1 MTRSAPGLSSG
12 WSPSKELAGSGEAT
26 APHPKRTRV
35 LHVNSGN
42 LYGGV
47 ESILETLAR
56 LRDLCPA
63 MEPHFALCEEGRLSR
78 ELIQAGVSLELIGQ
92 VRISRPWTVWR
103 ARRRLRDIL
112 RRERFDMVICHM
124 PWSLAIFGKTVR
136 AAGLKL
142 GFWVHLFHHG
152 RHWLERLAGRVR
164 PDVAIATSVFAQ
176 TGLLNIFPNMPVG
189 VVYPPVALT
198 EMPEVEKLRSTIR
211 RQQNVSEDTVV
222 ILQVSRME
230 AGKGHD
236 LHLAALE
243 RLKNLDIP
251 WICWMVGG
259 AQRPEEQEYARQLQ
273 QAAAGLGLAERVKFL
288 GERTDVRQLLAAAD
302 IFCQPNKSPDSF
314 GIVFIEALWAGRPVV
329 TSAMG
334 GALEIIDES
343 CGLLVEPGN
352 IAGLAESL
360 ERLIESVE
368 LRSRLGREGA
378 ARAKRLCDP
387 AAQMEKLRKLSQF
400 GVPA

>member
-1 MTRSAPGLSSG
+1 M
-12 WSPSKELAGSGEAT
+12 
-26 APHPKRTRV
+26 
-35 LHVNSGN
+35 LHINSGN

-47 ESILETLAR
+47 ETILETLAR
-56 LRDLCPA
+56 LRELCPA
-63 MEPHFALCEEGRLSR
+63 MEPHFALCQEGRLSR
-78 ELIQAGVSLELIGQ
+78 ELIEAGVSVELIGQ

-112 RRERFDMVICHM
+112 RSERFDMVICHM

-136 AAGLKL
+136 GAGRKL
-142 GFWVHLFHHG
+142 GFWVHTFHTG
-152 RHWLERLAGRVR
+152 RHWLERLAGRVK
-164 PDVAIATSVFAQ
+164 PDVAISTSRFAQ
-176 TGLLNIFPNMPVG
+176 TGLLNIFPDMPVG

-198 EMPEVEKLRSTIR
+198 EIPEVEKLRSAIR
-211 RQQNVSEDTVV
+211 RQHNVTEDTVV

-230 AGKGHD
+230 TGKGHE

-243 RLKNLDIP
+243 RLQKLDIP

-259 AQRPEEQEYARQLQ
+259 AQRPEEQEYVGRLQ
-273 QAAAGLGLAERVKFL
+273 QAAAGFGLTERVKFL

-343 CGLLVEPGN
+343 CGLLVEPGD

-360 ERLIESVE
+360 GRLIESAE
-368 LRSRLGREGA
+368 LRQRLGRGGA
-378 ARAKRLCDP
+378 ARARQLCDP
-387 AAQMEKLRKLSQF
+387 AAQMEKLRDLSQF
-400 GVPA
+400 GVRA